1 MNELE
6 LLLFC
11 LLFLYV
17 RVLCYL
23 SWFLLFKIEI
33 EVLLHILH
41 MMWRDIICCTQEWV
55 AKVECFLNELSF
67 LAFVLVCQAVVFSLM
82 VSLC

>member
-11 LLFLYV
+11 LLFLDI
-17 RVLCYL
+17 RVLCCL
-23 SWFLLFKIEI
+23 SWFLHVKIEI

-41 MMWRDIICCTQEWV
+41 MMWRAIICCTQEWV
-55 AKVECFLNELSF
+55 AKLGRFLNDLSF
-67 LAFVLVCQAVVFSLM
+67 LAFVLVYQAVVFSLM
-82 VSLC
+82 VLLC